1 MEPTQVGSGEVA
13 ISTGIEYE
21 LDEDEEV
28 VVLDAEELVY
38 MEGLKLSGT
47 VIDGVDI
54 NVSFSLKLLPSKF
67 PVSVKMRLADNLRFE
82 LTRQSM
88 I

>member
-13 ISTGIEYE
+13 ISTGIAYE

-38 MEGLKLSGT
+38 KEGLKLSGT

-67 PVSVKMRLADNLRFE
+67 PVCLLKCDWQTICTSNLRG
-82 LTRQSM
+82 RA
-88 I
+88 